1 MQSKR
6 FFTGQRGMCA
16 LAAGLL
22 TGMAAHSA
30 YSVDIF
36 VDADAAMGG
45 NGINWGTAYKYL
57 QDALAVAG
65 PNDVIWV
72 ADGEYFV
79 DQDDANPLGTAD
91 RRATFQ
97 IDDDIKLYGGFNGT
111 ETQIEQ
117 RRPATNV
124 TILKGIIR
132 KDILSPEP
140 GCGDHP
146 DDEGACE
153 GVNAPAGVSRSC
165 CEAVC
170 FVDVTCCV
178 LEWDECCTQIALA
191 GFECCGPALH
201 VVTVGANTT
210 ASAIIDGFTIRD
222 GLANRA
228 NKAGDTNRNDGAG
241 MLVFG
246 SPTVSRCI
254 FTNNIA
260 FDKGSGAA
268 AFNEDKVPTFSN
280 CVFHDNGNPSL
291 LCGGEPAVR
300 GNHGGGFASFQSS
313 PTLSNCLFYDNE
325 ARSRGGA
332 ISVELGTCIDENA
345 ICGEVTLV
353 NCTIVDNTV
362 SHVFGDG
369 GGIYAEGVLLTIDNC
384 IFYNNRIDVIEDE
397 DAQIWLSGVN
407 DDIDYS
413 CIEGLSAIV
422 GIGNIG
428 DDPEFVDPAAA
439 NYRLQDTS
447 PCVNAGNLDDTII
460 PDDLLDIDDN
470 GIFFE
475 AMPELDLLMRVLAVV
490 DMGAYENG
498 TCEWDLDGDCVVE
511 PNDLILLLGAWGAPY
526 GAPDLIELLGAWGP
540 CACDAT
546 GATVPSLQQAFLDA
560 CLAWPADWNATKNA
574 LGTAD
579 QDRFLCYLDHYL
591 NHCFECVCPHKPFE
605 CAGADPFK

>member
-6 FFTGQRGMCA
+6 FLAGQRGMCA

-79 DQDDANPLGTAD
+79 DQDDANPLGTGD

-111 ETQIEQ
+111 ETQIRQ

-124 TILKGIIR
+124 TILKGIINE
-132 KDILSPEP
+132 DVLSPEP

-146 DDEGACE
+146 DDLGVCE
-153 GVNAPAGVSRSC
+153 GVLPDGISRSC

-170 FVDVTCCV
+170 FDDPVCC
-178 LEWDECCTQIALA
+178 LNGWDECCVEAALA
-191 GFECCGPALH
+191 FPCCGTAVH
-201 VVTVGANTT
+201 VVTVGADTT
-210 ASAIIDGFTIRD
+210 ENAVIDGFTIRD
-222 GLANRA
+222 GFANRV
-228 NKAGDTNRNDGAG
+228 NKAGDENRNDGAG
-241 MLVFG
+241 MLVLG

-254 FTNNIA
+254 FTNNLA

-268 AFNEDKVPTFSN
+268 SFGEDQFPTFSD
-280 CVFHDNGNPSL
+280 CVFHHNGKPLL
-291 LCGGEPAVR
+291 LCGEETPLR
-300 GNHGGGFASFQSS
+300 GDFGGGFASFQSN
-313 PTLSNCLFYDNE
+313 PLLTNCLFYDNQ
-325 ARSRGGA
+325 AWQSGGA
-332 ISVELGTCIDENA
+332 IWVDAEVCGQGLT
-345 ICGEVTLV
+345 CGEVDIV
-353 NCTIVDNTV
+353 NCTIVENLAEGN
-362 SHVFGDG
+362 FNGDG
-369 GGIYAEGVLLTIDNC
+369 GGIWDGSSTLLTVDNC
-384 IFYNNRIDVIEDE
+384 ILYDNLTDMTQDE
-397 DAQIWLSGVN
+397 GAQLTFLGV

-428 DDPEFVDPAAA
+428 DNPQFVAPGVA

-460 PDDLLDIDDN
+460 LDDLLDIDDN

-475 AMPELDLLMRVLAVV
+475 AMPELDLLMRVLGAV

-526 GAPDLIELLGAWGP
+526 GTPDLIELLGAWGP

-546 GATVPSLQQAFLDA
+546 GVTVPSLQQAFLDA